1 MASAPRRDPDRSLS
15 SAGRRIG
22 RRTFLA
28 TTAATVLGVS
38 ACTDRSTNPPSAG
51 STVRSGTAATPS
63 TPSPTA
69 SAAPPLTGAEV
80 RRRDWSALDRKLLG
94 RLLRPDD
101 SGYRAAVRTF
111 DPRRDSYRPLAVIR
125 AADAGDIVDSLAFA
139 TDHGVSPRPRS
150 GGHSYV
156 GASTGNGVL
165 VIDCA
170 GLDTISYDAASRQ
183 VTVGA
188 GVRLG
193 DLHRVLDR
201 HGRTVPTGTCPTIG
215 AAGLTLGGGIGTET
229 RLRGLTQDAL
239 VGATVVTPDGVT
251 HTVSAGQE
259 PDLLWALRGGG
270 GGNLGIVTQ
279 FSYRTYPALSG
290 EIFRLSW
297 PAAAAADVLIGWQH
311 RLAAMPTRSWANL
324 HLDSSGGPVMPSIT
338 GIRWGGRAE
347 DEIDAL
353 VDAVGRQP
361 TSRRTWSETHAGSV
375 RWFAGANSTLR
386 RSWYAGS
393 DVVGHS
399 ITRSVATAIVA
410 AVGRWRG
417 SGGVA
422 AIFDP
427 LGGAAGRPAADS
439 TAFPWRGALADIQ
452 WYVGLGST
460 GKGNLRRAADWLIG
474 CRRAIGGTSVGGY
487 INYLEP
493 NRPVRDYYGG
503 NWDRLREIN
512 HRYDPHGVFD
522 SRYSIPG

>member
-1 MASAPRRDPDRSLS
+1 MPSAPRHDPDGSLS

-22 RRTFLA
+22 RRTLLA
-28 TTAATVLGVS
+28 AAAAAVLEAA
-38 ACTDRSTNPPSAG
+38 ACTDRSTNPPSADP
-51 STVRSGTAATPS
+51 TAPSGTTA
-63 TPSPTA
+63 TPSPTP
-69 SAAPPLTGAEV
+69 SAVTPVPSTGASV
-80 RRRDWSALDRKLLG
+80 RRRDWLALDRKLSG

-101 SGYRAAVRTF
+101 SGYQAAVRTF
-111 DPRRDSYRPLAVIR
+111 DPRRDNHRPLAVIR
-125 AADAGDIVDSLAFA
+125 AADASDITDSLTFA
-139 TDHGVSPRPRS
+139 ADHGLSPRPRS

-188 GVRLG
+188 GVRLA

-229 RLRGLTQDAL
+229 RLWGLTLDAL
-239 VGATVVTPDGVT
+239 VGATVVTPDGAT
-251 HTVSAGQE
+251 HRVSAGQE

-297 PAAAAADVLIGWQH
+297 PAAAAVDVLIGWQH

-324 HLDSSGGPVMPSIT
+324 HLSSSGGAVTPSIT
-338 GIRWGGRAE
+338 GIRWGGQAE

-361 TSRRTWSETHAGSV
+361 ASRRTWLETHAGSV
-375 RWFAGANSTLR
+375 RWFAGANGTLR
-386 RSWYAGS
+386 QSWYAGS

-417 SGGVA
+417 SGSVA

-427 LGGAAGRPAADS
+427 LGGAASGPAADS
-439 TAFPWRGALADIQ
+439 TSFPWRDALADIQ

-460 GKGNLRRAADWLIG
+460 GRGNLRRAADWLSG
-474 CRRAIGGTSVGGY
+474 CHRAIGSTSVGGY

-503 NWDRLREIN
+503 NWERLREIN

>member
-1 MASAPRRDPDRSLS
+1 MASGPRHDPDRSLS
-15 SAGRRIG
+15 SGSPGIG
-22 RRTFLA
+22 RRTLLA
-28 TTAATVLGVS
+28 AAAATVLGAS
-38 ACTDRSTNPPSAG
+38 ACTDRSTNPPSAAR
-51 STVRSGTAATPS
+51 TVPSGTTATPATPS
-63 TPSPTA
+63 AVTPVPS
-69 SAAPPLTGAEV
+69 TGAGV
-80 RRRDWSALDRKLLG
+80 RPRDWSALDRKLSG

-101 SGYRAAVRTF
+101 SGYQAAVRTF
-111 DPRRDSYRPLAVIR
+111 DPRRDNYRPLALIR
-125 AADAGDIVDSLAFA
+125 AADAGDIADSLTFA
-139 TDHGVSPRPRS
+139 TDHGLSPRPRS

-170 GLDTISYDAASRQ
+170 GLDTISYDAGSRQ

-201 HGRTVPTGTCPTIG
+201 YDRTVPTGTCPTIG

-239 VGATVVTPDGVT
+239 VGATVVTPDGAT
-251 HTVSAGQE
+251 HRVSAGYE

-297 PAAAAADVLIGWQH
+297 PAAAAVDVLIGWQH
-311 RLAAMPTRSWANL
+311 RLAEMPTRSWANL
-324 HLDSSGGPVMPSIT
+324 HLDSSGGAVTPSIT
-338 GIRWGGRAE
+338 GIRWGGPAD

-361 TSRRTWSETHAGSV
+361 TSRRTWPETHAGSV

-399 ITRSVATAIVA
+399 ITRSVARASVA

-417 SGGVA
+417 SGSVA

-439 TAFPWRGALADIQ
+439 TSFPWREALADIQ

-460 GKGNLRRAADWLIG
+460 GKGNLRRAADWLSG
-474 CRRAIGGTSVGGY
+474 CHRAIGSTSVGGY

-512 HRYDPHGVFD
+512 HQYDPHGVFD
-522 SRYSIPG
+522 SRYSISG